1 MSPRTA
7 IRHQFTETQRDTRG
21 RLVRFAATASG
32 VLIIDQLTKTTAR
45 LLLPLDQE
53 GSPHDPVGSQS
64 LGFLRS
70 ANAGSALGF
79 GQHQQRWVILAL
91 LGSLLTLFFAL
102 HRPSSLAMIAA
113 GLLIGGALS
122 NVADRVLD
130 GGATDFLLVGDLI
143 LNLADVALLVGTGI
157 AITLAWLTPAAS
169 TTTWEGGEVR

>member
-53 GSPHDPVGSQS
+53 SSPHDPVGSQS

-102 HRPSSLAMIAA
+102 HRPSSLAMIARWPADWRRALEPCGPSAGRRRNRLPACRRPHPQPRRRRAACGHRNRHHA
-113 GLLIGGALS
+113 GLAHSRSLHYHLG
-122 NVADRVLD
+122 R
-130 GGATDFLLVGDLI
+130 
-143 LNLADVALLVGTGI
+143 
-157 AITLAWLTPAAS
+157 
-169 TTTWEGGEVR
+169 R